1 MRILV
6 ADEQDLFRAGLLHV
20 VGEVVDDP
28 QIYEAV
34 SYQEVLAR
42 ARNNAPFDLILL
54 GLAMPD
60 GTMFGAYRSV
70 AALVEICPEAAI
82 VVLSVSEDPSDVDR
96 ALAQGARGYVLK
108 SARADVLHHVLSL
121 VLAGEIYVP
130 PIVMAQRFGQTHRLS
145 EARWLGEPRAE
156 SAALGKLTPRERQVL
171 AHLIDGLSNKAIA
184 QALSIGEGTVKV
196 HLKAVLRKLDVANR
210 TQAATLALKLG
221 WSRAG
226 AASP

>member
-34 SYQEVLAR
+34 SYQEALRR

-54 GLAMPD
+54 GLTMPD
-60 GTMFGAYRSV
+60 GTMYGAFRGV
-70 AALVEICPEAAI
+70 AALGEICPEASI
-82 VVLSVSEDPSDVDR
+82 VVLSASEDPSDVDR

-108 SARADVLHHVLSL
+108 SARAEVLHHVLSL

-130 PIVMAQRFGQTHRLS
+130 PIVMAQRFGQTP
-145 EARWLGEPRAE
+145 EKA
-156 SAALGKLTPRERQVL
+156 SAFGKLTPRERQVL
-171 AHLIDGLSNKAIA
+171 ELLVDGLSNKAIA

-196 HLKAVLRKLDVANR
+196 HLKAVLRKLNVANR
-210 TQAATLALKLG
+210 TQAATLALRLG
-221 WSRAG
+221 LSHHSWPPAG
-226 AASP
+226 AVSP

>member
-1 MRILV
+1 MTGV
-6 ADEQDLFRAGLLHV
+6 Q
-20 VGEVVDDP
+20 
-28 QIYEAV
+28 
-34 SYQEVLAR
+34 
-42 ARNNAPFDLILL
+42 
-54 GLAMPD
+54 
-60 GTMFGAYRSV
+60 TC
-70 AALVEICPEAAI
+70 AL
-82 VVLSVSEDPSDVDR
+82 
-96 ALAQGARGYVLK
+96 
-108 SARADVLHHVLSL
+108 
-121 VLAGEIYVP
+121 
-130 PIVMAQRFGQTHRLS
+130 PISQRFGQTHRLS